1 MTADDQRAL
10 YLDQAQL
17 HGEMMAIRRTGT
29 PDVPVRGWPIE
40 REPDELT
47 GGLKQVRRTFVIL
60 EQDISAADFALP
72 FRSGGTD
79 KVVWMGRTLNVEQ
92 AKHRRFAGE
101 TIAFE
106 IETLG

>member
-10 YLDQAQL
+10 YLDQVQL
-17 HGEMMAIRRTGT
+17 HGEMLAIRRSGL
-29 PDVPVRGWPIE
+29 PDIPVRGWSIE
-40 REPDELT
+40 RESDELT

-60 EQDISAADFALP
+60 EQDISAGSFPLP
-72 FRSGGTD
+72 FKSGGAD
-79 KVVWMGRTLNVEQ
+79 KVIWQGRSLNVEQ

>member
-10 YLDQAQL
+10 HLEEAQM
-17 HGEMMAIRRTGT
+17 HGETLAIRRAGHS
-29 PDVPVRGWPIE
+29 DVPVRGWPLE

-60 EQDISAADFALP
+60 EQDVAAGAFPVP
-72 FRSGGTD
+72 FKTGGTD
-79 KVVWMGRTLNVEQ
+79 KIVWTGRALNVEQ
-92 AKHRRFAGE
+92 AKLRRFAGE
-101 TIAFE
+101 TIAYE

>member
-10 YLDQAQL
+10 YLDQVQL
-17 HGEMMAIRRTGT
+17 HGETMAIRRSGL

-47 GGLKQVRRTFVIL
+47 GGLKQVRRTFVLL
-60 EQDISAADFALP
+60 EQDVSAGSFPVP
-72 FRSGGTD
+72 FKSGGTD
-79 KVVWMGRTLNVEQ
+79 KVIWQNRTLNVEQ
-92 AKHRRFAGE
+92 AKLRRFAGE
-101 TIAFE
+101 TIAYE